1 MDTGQT
7 PRSKFRTLNPGYF
20 ATGDV
25 GEWTP
30 DGNLKIID
38 RKKNLV
44 KLKGGEYV
52 ALEFMENKYGNSEFV
67 DAIAGEI
74 SQPHT
79 CLVAVDRF
87 SVSELQPCEFV
98 WGKARNFSS

>member
-1 MDTGQT
+1 VKRCFVRPLLCDGRRLGIGTGQT
-7 PRSKFRTLNPGYF
+7 LNPEFQTLNPGFF

-74 SQPHT
+74 
-79 CLVAVDRF
+79 L
-87 SVSELQPCEFV
+87 
-98 WGKARNFSS
+98 